1 MMKASELLDEYAKAK
16 WVKHPSILSTMVL
29 VSLQKD
35 GKGKNSVVGTV
46 AEHATK
52 LASLASSTA
61 SIKASCKEVQDELK
75 HLKSKNPNWN
85 S

>member
-1 MMKASELLDEYAKAK
+1 MMKASELLDEYAKAE
-16 WVKHPSILSTMVL
+16 WVKHPSISASMVL
-29 VSLQKD
+29 ASLQKD
-35 GKGKNSVVGTV
+35 GKGKSAVAGAV

-52 LASLASSTA
+52 LASLTSSTTV
-61 SIKASCKEVQDELK
+61 IKASCKAVQDELK